1 MNNLVNTIEIYSDLM
16 TSNNHEK
23 ENLKEYLIE
32 NIKDKSFRNEFVNEI
47 NDFISSPYFSFLES
61 SYKSTINELIKNINE
76 QFKEKHILNKNLKGK
91 VYESAIT
98 LEQYA
103 TLLDKLHVK
112 DMDNIFI
119 YDIKEK
125 NNFIN
130 EGKVGILLNSDNE
143 VNIIDIPVIDIPVSI
158 NDPLQMKIIEEQ
170 IASIITQENIKENQ
184 YENEQF
190 EQENDDLEI

>member
-61 SYKSTINELIKNINE
+61 NYKSTINELIKNINE
-76 QFKEKHILNKNLKGK
+76 QFKEKHILNKNLKGI
-91 VYESAIT
+91 VYKSAIT
-98 LEQYA
+98 LGQYA

-143 VNIIDIPVIDIPVSI
+143 VNIIDIPVSI
-158 NDPLQMKIIEEQ
+158 NDPLQMKIVEEQ
-170 IASIITQENIKENQ
+170 ITSIIVQENIREEH
-184 YENEQF
+184 YTNEQE
-190 EQENDDLEI
+190 EQEDNILEI

>member
-47 NDFISSPYFSFLES
+47 NDFISSPYFSFLDS
-61 SYKSTINELIKNINE
+61 NYKSTINELIKNINE
-76 QFKEKHILNKNLKGK
+76 QFKEKHILNKNLKGI

-98 LEQYA
+98 LGQYA

-143 VNIIDIPVIDIPVSI
+143 VNIIDIPVSI

-184 YENEQF
+184 YENVQF

>member
-112 DMDNIFI
+112 DMDNIF
-119 YDIKEK
+119 
-125 NNFIN
+125 N
-130 EGKVGILLNSDNE
+130 EGKVGILLNLDNE
-143 VNIIDIPVIDIPVSI
+143 VNIIDIPVSI

>member
-61 SYKSTINELIKNINE
+61 NYKSTINELIKNINE
-76 QFKEKHILNKNLKGK
+76 QFKEKHILNKNLKGI

-98 LEQYA
+98 LGQYA

-125 NNFIN
+125 KNFIN
-130 EGKVGILLNSDNE
+130 EGKVGILLNLDNG
-143 VNIIDIPVIDIPVSI
+143 VNIIDIPVSI
-158 NDPLQMKIIEEQ
+158 NDPLQMKIVEEQ
-170 IASIITQENIKENQ
+170 ITSIIVQENIREEH
-184 YENEQF
+184 YTNEQE
-190 EQENDDLEI
+190 EQEDNILEI

>member
-16 TSNNHEK
+16 TSNAHEK

-47 NDFISSPYFSFLES
+47 NDVISSPYFSFLES
-61 SYKSTINELIKNINE
+61 NYKSTINELIKNINE
-76 QFKEKHILNKNLKGK
+76 QFKEKHILNKNLKGI

-98 LEQYA
+98 LGQYA

-130 EGKVGILLNSDNE
+130 EGKVGILLNLDNG
-143 VNIIDIPVIDIPVSI
+143 VNIIDIPVSI
-158 NDPLQMKIIEEQ
+158 NDPLQMKIVEEQ
-170 IASIITQENIKENQ
+170 ITSIIVQENIREEH
-184 YENEQF
+184 YTNEQE
-190 EQENDDLEI
+190 EQEDNILEI

>member
-61 SYKSTINELIKNINE
+61 NYKSTINELIKNINE
-76 QFKEKHILNKNLKGK
+76 QFKEKHILNKNLKGI

-98 LEQYA
+98 LGQYA

-119 YDIKEK
+119 YEIKEK

-143 VNIIDIPVIDIPVSI
+143 VNIIDIPVSI

>member
-23 ENLKEYLIE
+23 ENLKKYLIE

-61 SYKSTINELIKNINE
+61 NYKSTINELIKNINE
-76 QFKEKHILNKNLKGK
+76 QFKEKHILNKNLKGI

-98 LEQYA
+98 LGQYA

-130 EGKVGILLNSDNE
+130 EGKVGILLNLDNG
-143 VNIIDIPVIDIPVSI
+143 VNIIDIPVSI
-158 NDPLQMKIIEEQ
+158 NDPLQMKTVEEQ

-184 YENEQF
+184 YENVQF

>member
-61 SYKSTINELIKNINE
+61 NYKSTINELIKNINE
-76 QFKEKHILNKNLKGK
+76 QFKEKHILNKNLKGI

-98 LEQYA
+98 LGQYA

-130 EGKVGILLNSDNE
+130 EGKVGILLNLDNE
-143 VNIIDIPVIDIPVSI
+143 VNIIDIPVSI
-158 NDPLQMKIIEEQ
+158 NDPLQMKIVEGQ
-170 IASIITQENIKENQ
+170 ITFIIMQENIRE
-184 YENEQF
+184 F
-190 EQENDDLEI
+190 AA

>member
-61 SYKSTINELIKNINE
+61 NYKSTINELIKNINE
-76 QFKEKHILNKNLKGK
+76 QFKEKHILNKNLKGI

-98 LEQYA
+98 LGQYA

-130 EGKVGILLNSDNE
+130 EGKVGILLNLDNG
-143 VNIIDIPVIDIPVSI
+143 VNIIDIPVSI
-158 NDPLQMKIIEEQ
+158 NDPLQMKIVEEQ
-170 IASIITQENIKENQ
+170 IASIIVQENIREEH
-184 YENEQF
+184 YTNEQE
-190 EQENDDLEI
+190 EQEDNILEI

>member
-23 ENLKEYLIE
+23 ENLKEYLVE

-61 SYKSTINELIKNINE
+61 NYKSTINELIKNINE
-76 QFKEKHILNKNLKGK
+76 QFKEKHILNKNLKGI

-98 LEQYA
+98 LGQYA

-143 VNIIDIPVIDIPVSI
+143 VNIIDIPVSI

-184 YENEQF
+184 YENVQF

>member
-61 SYKSTINELIKNINE
+61 NYKSTINELIKNINE
-76 QFKEKHILNKNLKGK
+76 QFKEKHILNKNLKGI

-98 LEQYA
+98 LGQYA

-130 EGKVGILLNSDNE
+130 EGKVGILLNLDNG
-143 VNIIDIPVIDIPVSI
+143 VNIIDIPVSI
-158 NDPLQMKIIEEQ
+158 NDPLQMKIVEEQ
-170 IASIITQENIKENQ
+170 ITSIIVQENIREEH
-184 YENEQF
+184 YTNEQE
-190 EQENDDLEI
+190 EQEDNILEI

>member
-61 SYKSTINELIKNINE
+61 NYKSTINELIKNINE
-76 QFKEKHILNKNLKGK
+76 QFKEKHILNKNLKGI

-98 LEQYA
+98 LGQYA

-130 EGKVGILLNSDNE
+130 EGKIGILLNSDNE
-143 VNIIDIPVIDIPVSI
+143 VNIIDIPVSI
-158 NDPLQMKIIEEQ
+158 NDPLQMKIVEEQ
-170 IASIITQENIKENQ
+170 ITSIIVQENIREEH
-184 YENEQF
+184 YTNEQE
-190 EQENDDLEI
+190 EQEDNILEI

>member
-32 NIKDKSFRNEFVNEI
+32 NIKDKSFRNEFLNEI

-61 SYKSTINELIKNINE
+61 NYKSTINELIKNINE
-76 QFKEKHILNKNLKGK
+76 QFKEKHILNKNLKGI

-98 LEQYA
+98 LGQYA

-130 EGKVGILLNSDNE
+130 EGKVGILLNLDNG
-143 VNIIDIPVIDIPVSI
+143 VNIIDIPVSI
-158 NDPLQMKIIEEQ
+158 NDPLQMKIAEEQ
-170 IASIITQENIKENQ
+170 ITSIIVQENIREEH
-184 YENEQF
+184 YTNEQE
-190 EQENDDLEI
+190 EQEDNILEI

>member
-61 SYKSTINELIKNINE
+61 SYKSTIKELIKNINE
-76 QFKEKHILNKNLKGK
+76 QFKEKHILNKNLKGI

-98 LEQYA
+98 LGQYA

-143 VNIIDIPVIDIPVSI
+143 VNIIDIPVSI

-184 YENEQF
+184 YENVQF

>member
-61 SYKSTINELIKNINE
+61 SYKPTINELIKNINE

-143 VNIIDIPVIDIPVSI
+143 VNIIDIPVSI

>member
-61 SYKSTINELIKNINE
+61 NYKSTINELIKNINE
-76 QFKEKHILNKNLKGK
+76 QFKEKHILNKNLKGI

-98 LEQYA
+98 LGQYA

-130 EGKVGILLNSDNE
+130 EGKVGILLNLDNG
-143 VNIIDIPVIDIPVSI
+143 VNIIDIPVSI
-158 NDPLQMKIIEEQ
+158 NDPLQMKIVEEQ
-170 IASIITQENIKENQ
+170 ITSIIVQENIREEH
-184 YENEQF
+184 YTH
-190 EQENDDLEI
+190 EQEEQEDNILEI

>member
-61 SYKSTINELIKNINE
+61 NYKSTINELIKNINE
-76 QFKEKHILNKNLKGK
+76 QFKEKHILNKNLKGI

-98 LEQYA
+98 LGQYA

-112 DMDNIFI
+112 DMNNIFI

-143 VNIIDIPVIDIPVSI
+143 VNIIDIPVSI

-184 YENEQF
+184 YENVQF

>member
-32 NIKDKSFRNEFVNEI
+32 NIKYKSFRNEFVNEI

-61 SYKSTINELIKNINE
+61 NYKSTINELIKNINE
-76 QFKEKHILNKNLKGK
+76 QFKEKHILNKNLKGI

-98 LEQYA
+98 LGQYA

-130 EGKVGILLNSDNE
+130 EGKVGILLNLDNG
-143 VNIIDIPVIDIPVSI
+143 VNIIDIPVSI
-158 NDPLQMKIIEEQ
+158 NDPLQMKIVEEQ
-170 IASIITQENIKENQ
+170 ITSIIVQGNIREEH
-184 YENEQF
+184 YTNEQE
-190 EQENDDLEI
+190 EQEDNILEI

>member
-61 SYKSTINELIKNINE
+61 NYKSTINELIKNINE
-76 QFKEKHILNKNLKGK
+76 QFKEKHILNKNFKGI

-98 LEQYA
+98 LGQYA

-130 EGKVGILLNSDNE
+130 EGKVGILLNLDNG
-143 VNIIDIPVIDIPVSI
+143 VNIIDIPVSI
-158 NDPLQMKIIEEQ
+158 NDPLQMKIVEEQ
-170 IASIITQENIKENQ
+170 ITSIIVQENIREEH
-184 YENEQF
+184 YTNEQE
-190 EQENDDLEI
+190 EQEDNILEI

>member
-61 SYKSTINELIKNINE
+61 NYKSTINELIKNINE
-76 QFKEKHILNKNLKGK
+76 QFKEKHILNKNLKGI

-98 LEQYA
+98 LGQYA

-125 NNFIN
+125 NNLIN
-130 EGKVGILLNSDNE
+130 EGKVGILLNLDNG
-143 VNIIDIPVIDIPVSI
+143 VNIIDIPVSI
-158 NDPLQMKIIEEQ
+158 NDPLQMKTVEEQ

-184 YENEQF
+184 YENVQF

>member
-16 TSNNHEK
+16 TSNAHEK

-61 SYKSTINELIKNINE
+61 NYKSTINELIKNINE
-76 QFKEKHILNKNLKGK
+76 QFKEKHILNKNLKGI

-98 LEQYA
+98 LGQYA

-130 EGKVGILLNSDNE
+130 EGKIGILLNLDNG
-143 VNIIDIPVIDIPVSI
+143 VNIIDIPVSI
-158 NDPLQMKIIEEQ
+158 KDPLQMKIVEEQ
-170 IASIITQENIKENQ
+170 ITSIIVQENIREEH
-184 YENEQF
+184 YTNEQE
-190 EQENDDLEI
+190 EQEDNILEI

>member
-61 SYKSTINELIKNINE
+61 SYKSIINELIKNINE

-143 VNIIDIPVIDIPVSI
+143 VNIIDIPVSI

>member
-16 TSNNHEK
+16 TSNAHEK

-32 NIKDKSFRNEFVNEI
+32 NIKDRSFRNEFVNEI

-61 SYKSTINELIKNINE
+61 NYKSTINELIKNINE
-76 QFKEKHILNKNLKGK
+76 QFKEKHILNKNLKGI

-98 LEQYA
+98 LGQYA

-130 EGKVGILLNSDNE
+130 EGKIGILLNLDNG
-143 VNIIDIPVIDIPVSI
+143 VNIIDIPVSI
-158 NDPLQMKIIEEQ
+158 NDPLQMKIVEEQ
-170 IASIITQENIKENQ
+170 ITSIIVQENIREEH
-184 YENEQF
+184 YTNEQE
-190 EQENDDLEI
+190 EQEDNILEI

>member
-61 SYKSTINELIKNINE
+61 NYKSTINELIKNINE
-76 QFKEKHILNKNLKGK
+76 QFKEKHILNKNLKGI

-98 LEQYA
+98 LGQYT

-143 VNIIDIPVIDIPVSI
+143 VNIIDIPVSI

-184 YENEQF
+184 YENVQF

>member
-61 SYKSTINELIKNINE
+61 NYKSTINELIKNINE
-76 QFKEKHILNKNLKGK
+76 QFKEKHILNKNLKGI

-103 TLLDKLHVK
+103 TLLDILHVK

-130 EGKVGILLNSDNE
+130 EGKVGILLNLDNG
-143 VNIIDIPVIDIPVSI
+143 VNIIDIPVSI
-158 NDPLQMKIIEEQ
+158 NDPLQMKIVEEQ
-170 IASIITQENIKENQ
+170 ITSIIVQENIREEHYK
-184 YENEQF
+184 NEQE
-190 EQENDDLEI
+190 EQEDNILEI

>member
-1 MNNLVNTIEIYSDLM
+1 M
-16 TSNNHEK
+16 
-23 ENLKEYLIE
+23 
-32 NIKDKSFRNEFVNEI
+32 
-47 NDFISSPYFSFLES
+47 
-61 SYKSTINELIKNINE
+61 IKNINE

-98 LEQYA
+98 LEQYD

-143 VNIIDIPVIDIPVSI
+143 VNIIDIPVSI

>member
-61 SYKSTINELIKNINE
+61 NYKSTINELIKNINE
-76 QFKEKHILNKNLKGK
+76 QFKEKHILNKNLNGI

-98 LEQYA
+98 LGQYA

-130 EGKVGILLNSDNE
+130 EGKVGILLNLDNG
-143 VNIIDIPVIDIPVSI
+143 VNIIDIPVSI
-158 NDPLQMKIIEEQ
+158 NDPLQMKIVEEQ
-170 IASIITQENIKENQ
+170 ITSIIVQENIREEHYK
-184 YENEQF
+184 NEQE
-190 EQENDDLEI
+190 EQEDNILEI

>member
-61 SYKSTINELIKNINE
+61 NYKSTINELIKNINE
-76 QFKEKHILNKNLKGK
+76 QFKEKHILNKNLKGI

-98 LEQYA
+98 LGQYA
-103 TLLDKLHVK
+103 TLLDKLHIK

-130 EGKVGILLNSDNE
+130 EGKVGILLNLDNG
-143 VNIIDIPVIDIPVSI
+143 VNIIDIPVSI
-158 NDPLQMKIIEEQ
+158 NDPLQMKIVEEQ
-170 IASIITQENIKENQ
+170 ITSIIVQENIREEH
-184 YENEQF
+184 YTNEQE
-190 EQENDDLEI
+190 EQEDNILEI

>member
-61 SYKSTINELIKNINE
+61 NYKSTLNELIKNINE
-76 QFKEKHILNKNLKGK
+76 QFKEKHILNKNLKGI

-98 LEQYA
+98 LGQYA

-130 EGKVGILLNSDNE
+130 EGKVGILLNLDNG
-143 VNIIDIPVIDIPVSI
+143 VNIIDIPVSI
-158 NDPLQMKIIEEQ
+158 NDPLQMKIVEEQ
-170 IASIITQENIKENQ
+170 ITSIIVQENIREEH
-184 YENEQF
+184 YTNEQE
-190 EQENDDLEI
+190 EQEDNILEI

>member
-61 SYKSTINELIKNINE
+61 NYKSTINELIKNINE
-76 QFKEKHILNKNLKGK
+76 QFKEKHILNKNLKGI

-143 VNIIDIPVIDIPVSI
+143 VNIIDIPVSI

-184 YENEQF
+184 YENVQF

>member
-16 TSNNHEK
+16 ASNNHEK

-61 SYKSTINELIKNINE
+61 NYKSTINELIKNINE
-76 QFKEKHILNKNLKGK
+76 QFKEKHILNKNLKGI

-98 LEQYA
+98 LGQYA

-130 EGKVGILLNSDNE
+130 EGKVGILLNLDNG
-143 VNIIDIPVIDIPVSI
+143 VNIIDIPVSI
-158 NDPLQMKIIEEQ
+158 NDPLQMKTVEEQ

-184 YENEQF
+184 YENVQF
-190 EQENDDLEI
+190 EQENDYLEI

>member
-32 NIKDKSFRNEFVNEI
+32 NIKYKSFRNEFVNEI

-61 SYKSTINELIKNINE
+61 NYKSTINELIKNINE
-76 QFKEKHILNKNLKGK
+76 QFKEKHILNKNLKGI

-98 LEQYA
+98 LGQYA

-130 EGKVGILLNSDNE
+130 EGKVGILLNLDNG
-143 VNIIDIPVIDIPVSI
+143 VNIIDIPVSI
-158 NDPLQMKIIEEQ
+158 NDPLQMKIVEEQ
-170 IASIITQENIKENQ
+170 ITSIIVQENIREEH
-184 YENEQF
+184 YTNEQE
-190 EQENDDLEI
+190 EQEDNILEI

>member
-61 SYKSTINELIKNINE
+61 NYKSTINELIKNINE
-76 QFKEKHILNKNLKGK
+76 QFKEKHILNKNLKGI

-98 LEQYA
+98 LGQYA

-143 VNIIDIPVIDIPVSI
+143 VNIIDIPVSI
-158 NDPLQMKIIEEQ
+158 NDPLQMKIVEEQ

-184 YENEQF
+184 YENVQF

>member
-61 SYKSTINELIKNINE
+61 NYKSTINELIKNINE
-76 QFKEKHILNKNLKGK
+76 QFKEKHILNKNLKGI
-91 VYESAIT
+91 VYEIAIT
-98 LEQYA
+98 LGQYA

-143 VNIIDIPVIDIPVSI
+143 VNIIDIPVSI

>member
-16 TSNNHEK
+16 TSNAHEK

-61 SYKSTINELIKNINE
+61 NYKSTINELIKNINE
-76 QFKEKHILNKNLKGK
+76 QFKEKHILNKNLKGI

-98 LEQYA
+98 LGQYA

-130 EGKVGILLNSDNE
+130 EGKVGILLNLDNG
-143 VNIIDIPVIDIPVSI
+143 VNIIDIPVSI
-158 NDPLQMKIIEEQ
+158 NDPLQMKIVEEQ
-170 IASIITQENIKENQ
+170 ITSIIVQENIREEH
-184 YENEQF
+184 YTNEQE
-190 EQENDDLEI
+190 EQKDHILEI